1 MTTRFLFVLAGLK
14 ATTVVIALV
23 ANDTGGGNL
32 NQRGR
37 ITLPV
42 DADGVDA
49 NGKPVGYSGY
59 CEADAVALLEGSRV
73 AEIKQE
79 SARAVAVGET
89 VIRVGADTSYS
100 PVYRDKDGNL
110 REGCAPESQ
119 ESYQE
124 DVPAQ

>member
-59 CEADAVALLEGSRV
+59 CEPEAVALLEGSSV
-73 AEIKQE
+73 AESKQE
-79 SARAVAVGET
+79 SARAGAVGRA
-89 VIRVGADTSYS
+89 VIRVGADASYS
-100 PVYRDKDGNL
+100 PVYRDTDGTP

-119 ESYQE
+119 ESYQQ
-124 DVPAQ
+124 DAPAQ